1 MSPCRFESSVWKAAV
16 AVMAV
21 VLAPSWWIGCSQSP
35 PPEVRAPLQAADD
48 RVPVVFVPG
57 VTGVALRDRATGE
70 LTWGKGDSVISPH
83 DRGHGTARPLFAD
96 RGGPDLVPAGVI
108 RNLRLLGV
116 LRVPVYQPLVDLFE
130 ANGYQFGDLE
140 QPGPTENF
148 FMFAYD
154 WRQDNVD
161 SAALLAAQLERLRQV
176 RGQAHLRVNL
186 ICQSNGAH
194 ICRYFAKFGSLDLQ
208 DAESGKAKVEDQ
220 LEVDRMILVGSS
232 NGGSI
237 RILREM
243 NRGRK
248 YVRTI
253 GRFWAPETLFTYLSL
268 YQDLPAYTRDLF
280 VDPEGRDLQVDLFA
294 AENWQKYGWSV
305 FNDEIRQRLARKKTA
320 PWFGTEDER
329 FQFLRDQLDRAGRFH
344 RVLKR
349 DVEGFGATRYY
360 LIMNTHNETA
370 SKAVLF
376 QQNGRWQTA
385 FEDDRG
391 IGRRPTLRAV
401 VITDGDG
408 HATAGSQKWLSDQE
422 TAQIATEPIDVE
434 GTHRRIILQP
444 ATHRAILD
452 ILNGDFDS
460 HP

>member
-1 MSPCRFESSVWKAAV
+1 MSSSQFESVVWKAAMGV
-16 AVMAV
+16 VAV
-21 VLAPSWWIGCSQSP
+21 VLVSSLWIGCSQSP
-35 PPEVRAPLQAADD
+35 PPEVEAQLQAAAD

-57 VTGVALRDRATGE
+57 VTGVGLRDRTTGE
-70 LTWGKGDSVISPH
+70 VTWGKGNSVISPH
-83 DRGHGTARPLFAD
+83 DRGRGTARPLFAN
-96 RGGPDLVPAGVI
+96 RGGPDLVPDGVI
-108 RNLRLLGV
+108 RNLRLLGI
-116 LRVPVYQPLVDLFE
+116 LRVPVYQPLVELFE
-130 ANGYQFGDLE
+130 ANGYRFGDLE
-140 QPGPTENF
+140 QPEPHENF

-161 SAALLAAQLERLRQV
+161 SAALLALQLEHLRQV
-176 RGQAHLRVNL
+176 RGQAQLRVNL

-194 ICRYFAKFGSLDLQ
+194 ICRYFAKFGSLSLR
-208 DAESGKAKVEDQ
+208 DAESGKAKLEQQ

-248 YVRTI
+248 YVQAI

-268 YQDLPAYTRDLF
+268 YQDLPTYTRDLF
-280 VDPEGRDLQVDLFA
+280 VDLEGRDLAVDLFA
-294 AENWQKYGWSV
+294 AEHWQKYGWSV
-305 FNDEIRQRLARKKTA
+305 FNAEIRQRLARKKTPA
-320 PWFGTEDER
+320 WFGTEDER
-329 FQFLRDQLDRAGRFH
+329 LQFLREQLDRAGRFH

-349 DVEGFGATRYY
+349 DVAGFGATRYY
-360 LIMNTHNETA
+360 LIMNSHNETA

-376 QQNGRWQTA
+376 QHNGRWQTA
-385 FEDDRG
+385 FEDDRV
-391 IGRRPTLRAV
+391 IGRKPTLRAV

-408 HATAGSQKWLSDQE
+408 HATADSQKWLSDQE
-422 TAQIATEPIDVE
+422 TAQIAADPIDVE

-460 HP
+460 RP